1 MIQLAYRAI
10 AVATIVLIGFSTS
23 VAAGELP
30 SYAVEQW
37 CDRVASSPGSRSELI
52 YGGCIKQEQSAYD
65 SLKGSWSALPSQ
77 MQSWCDSVAKSGGG
91 GSYLILNGCVQ
102 QEQNAGRENSTRQFR
117 R

>member
-1 MIQLAYRAI
+1 MMHLDHRAI
-10 AVATIVLIGFSTS
+10 PAATFVLICFITS

-30 SYAVEQW
+30 SYPVEQW
-37 CDRVASSPGSRSELI
+37 CDRVASSSGPRSELI

-65 SLKGSWSALPSQ
+65 SLKGTWSVLPSQ
-77 MQSWCDSVAKSGGG
+77 MQSWCDTVAKSGGA